1 MDAQMGSVSS
11 VTGQYPQW
19 DFNTT
24 VSGTGVLVPIIYDQ
38 NEAGQQ
44 SYVAA
49 FTQVG
54 LVPLAPT
61 VGVDW
66 MSFLTG
72 NGSYSEYSLDADIR
86 KALNN
91 VGAQYAP
98 QYSVLNG
105 NLSVKIVQSSSIIP
119 NNGQV

>member
-11 VTGQYPQW
+11 TVGQYPQW
-19 DFNTT
+19 DFNTNT
-24 VSGTGVLVPIIYDQ
+24 SGSGVIVPIIYDQ
-38 NEAGQQ
+38 NEAAQQ